1 MTDFSHLGQT
11 IENLAVKVVFPRC
24 LNKQRKRVKTN
35 QRITRRPRASLRTH
49 YHKLNLNKLKKI
61 QRRTLR
67 RRRAKSRLI
76 ARPRMRR
83 KTRRQR
89 PLKPLTLMTSRRE
102 LLTTLRLRL
111 RMRMETLRFKTRLR
125 NSQSV
130 IPLKRSSTTL
140 KLTLWPM
147 LKSTKTRN
155 KRLLLPLKLPS
166 HSSRLPRRKHLPSHQ
181 PKTNSNW
188 LKPIWIILKQRMIRK
203 STQK

>member
-1 MTDFSHLGQT
+1 MKT
-11 IENLAVKVVFPRC
+11 
-24 LNKQRKRVKTN
+24 KQRKP
-35 QRITRRPRASLRTH
+35 RRRARASLRTH

-61 QRRTLR
+61 WRRTPR
-67 RRRAKSRLI
+67 RRRARSRLMP
-76 ARPRMRR
+76 RPRMRR
-83 KTRRQR
+83 KMRRQR
-89 PLKPLTLMTSRRE
+89 QLRPLTLMTSRRE
-102 LLTTLRLRL
+102 LLTTLRPRP
-111 RMRMETLRFKTRLR
+111 RMRMETLRFKTKLR

-130 IPLKRSSTTL
+130 IKLKRSSTML
-140 KLTLWPM
+140 RQTLWPM

-166 HSSRLPRRKHLPSHQ
+166 HSSRLPRRKLPSHQ